1 MSRLASNRQTS
12 EQTKLTRQEGTLRD
26 GEASIH
32 RNPKCI
38 CKTQNL
44 KILEAKADQTE
55 RTDFW
60 A

>member
-1 MSRLASNRQTS
+1 MSRLAANKQTS

-26 GEASIH
+26 GKASIH

-44 KILEAKADQTE
+44 KIPETKANQTE
-55 RTDFW
+55 RTDF
-60 A
+60 